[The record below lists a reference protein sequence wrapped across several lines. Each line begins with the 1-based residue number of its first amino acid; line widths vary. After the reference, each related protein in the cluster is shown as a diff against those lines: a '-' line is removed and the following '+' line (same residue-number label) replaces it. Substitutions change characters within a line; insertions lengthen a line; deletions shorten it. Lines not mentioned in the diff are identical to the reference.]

1 MNLNLSY
8 NYNYKDNIMKKT
20 FFLVI
25 AFMFSTFIYAQNNM
39 SKVVFVFDNIDNFTS
54 QFENR
59 ETPKEFSF
67 TIRNLEDS
75 QLEILKN
82 NISNYR
88 GVTSITISDADENGE
103 RTADLVLYKYAD
115 HWKYYE
121 YFFSK
126 NGIFKIE
133 INNNEYNPAQI
144 GNQ

>member
-1 MNLNLSY
+1 LNLNLSY

-25 AFMFSTFIYAQNNM
+25 AFVFSTFIYAQNNM

>member
-1 MNLNLSY
+1 
-8 NYNYKDNIMKKT
+8 MKKT

-25 AFMFSTFIYAQNNM
+25 AFVFSTFIYAQNNM

>member
-1 MNLNLSY
+1 
-8 NYNYKDNIMKKT
+8 MKKL
-20 FFLVI
+20 FFLIIAI
-25 AFMFSTFIYAQNNM
+25 AFSSFIYAQNNM

-54 QFENR
+54 QFDNR

-67 TIRNLEDS
+67 TIKNLDDNS
-75 QLEILKN
+75 KLETLKN

-88 GVTSITISDADENGE
+88 GVSSITISDINENGE
-103 RTADLVLYKYAD
+103 RTANLVLYKYAD

-126 NGIFKIE
+126 NGIYKIE

>member
-1 MNLNLSY
+1 
-8 NYNYKDNIMKKT
+8 MKKT

-39 SKVVFVFDNIDNFTS
+39 NKVVFVFDNIDNFTS